1 MTLSQVIVWLLV
13 GALAGYFTGIAV
25 KRTKEGFGHFTN
37 LGIGL
42 FGALILQSERP

>member
-1 MTLSQVIVWLLV
+1 MTLSQVIVWLVV
-13 GALAGYFTGIAV
+13 GALAGYFTGIVV

-42 FGALILQSERP
+42 VGALIIQSERP